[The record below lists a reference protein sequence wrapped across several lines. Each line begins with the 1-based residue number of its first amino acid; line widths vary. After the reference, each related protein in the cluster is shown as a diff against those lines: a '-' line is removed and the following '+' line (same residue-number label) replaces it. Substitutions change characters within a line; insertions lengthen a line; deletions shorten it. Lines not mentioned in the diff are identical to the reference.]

1 MNTDYPIKNATF
13 FSLKDGTYE
22 KICVCDEIQTV
33 HVEYGRSDR
42 PDLVG
47 ISQTFSLT
55 GEFEFRPSLMNLI
68 RLFGFFNGIKTWFR
82 MKFRKE

>member
-1 MNTDYPIKNATF
+1 MGTDCDVKNATF

-22 KICVCDEIQTV
+22 KICVCDDIQKV

-42 PDLVG
+42 LDLVG
-47 ISQTFSLT
+47 ISQTFSFT
-55 GEFEFRPSLMNLI
+55 GEFEFRPSLTNLI
-68 RLFGFFNGIKTWFR
+68 RLFGFFDGIKTWFR